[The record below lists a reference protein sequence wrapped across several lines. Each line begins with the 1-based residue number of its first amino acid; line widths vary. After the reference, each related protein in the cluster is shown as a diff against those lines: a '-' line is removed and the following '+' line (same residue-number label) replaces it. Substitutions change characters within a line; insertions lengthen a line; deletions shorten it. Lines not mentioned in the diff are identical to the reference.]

1 MCCLQPC
8 TPIIATGPCPPT
20 VAGPYAAWMP
30 RKSLQGRTC
39 GVSRDGGQARTLQPS
54 HRSTAPRLSYRM
66 GDCFKRPTIS
76 TGPCPPT
83 VARPYAAWIPRKSL
97 QGRTCG
103 VSRDGGRA
111 RALQQS
117 RRSTARRL
125 SYRMGDC
132 CKRPT
137 ISTGPCPP
145 TVAGPYAAWTPR
157 KSLQG
162 RTCGVSREGGRARAL
177 QPRSRSAAPQ
187 VIYPYDASLKD
198 KTARFEPRCRST
210 SGTEEPRHQLLPPH
224 HYHCTAESL
233 EPLFK
238 RLPSRHHG
246 QVTVAVAT
254 RWFCEFC
261 RPKPNS
267 AASLVS

>member
-76 TGPCPPT
+76 TGPCPLT
-83 VARPYAAWIPRKSL
+83 VAGPYAAWMPRKSLHGRTCGVSRDGGRARALQPGSRSAAPRLSYRMGDCFNDRPSRLVLARPPSRDLTRHEPRKSL

-111 RALQQS
+111 RALQP
-117 RRSTARRL
+117 
-125 SYRMGDC
+125 G
-132 CKRPT
+132 
-137 ISTGPCPP
+137 
-145 TVAGPYAAWTPR
+145 
-157 KSLQG
+157 
-162 RTCGVSREGGRARAL
+162 
-177 QPRSRSAAPQ
+177 SRSAAPQ
-187 VIYPYDASLKD
+187 VIYPHDASLKD
-198 KTARFEPRCRST
+198 KTARFDS
-210 SGTEEPRHQLLPPH
+210 
-224 HYHCTAESL
+224 
-233 EPLFK
+233 
-238 RLPSRHHG
+238 
-246 QVTVAVAT
+246 
-254 RWFCEFC
+254 
-261 RPKPNS
+261 
-267 AASLVS
+267 